1 MRIAHF
7 ADLHIG
13 YSHLNKRAKDGRNQ
27 RLVDFEEAA
36 LQLAQKAVEEEV
48 DLVVVA
54 GDFFHRINMYPSALS
69 GALIFT
75 KLFKEKGIPVLVIGG
90 NHDEAE
96 AEGQYS
102 GLRFLSDHGQIDLFL
117 EQDFFDFKDL
127 RLHLVS
133 YRVLSRAE
141 KETVKLK
148 DFQFREQS
156 KNILVAHGYVSESDS
171 PNDILK
177 DSEVLVPES
186 WLNNPNFDL
195 FLLGH
200 VHKQGEV
207 RDKAFYP
214 GSVER
219 RNFGEA
225 AERPGFYIHDINETI
240 TSKAIYLDEVSDNLP
255 RPMLDFHFDLKDRD
269 VEDLD
274 KEVVGII
281 NGAKEGSMIRLVLEN
296 APTSLDKKQYRAKWE
311 SLARKSN
318 CLSFETTVRSKQMSQ
333 LMDIKFET
341 PPTDVS
347 AGLIKYIKE
356 QKIEDENK
364 QEVLE
369 VTKEIIQEATEKVM
383 ATEEE

>member
-36 LQLAQKAVEEEV
+36 LALAKKAVEEEV

-69 GALIFT
+69 GALLFT
-75 KLFKEKGIPVLVIGG
+75 NILKEIPIVVIGG

-102 GLRFLSDHGQIDLFL
+102 GLRFLSDHSQIHLFL
-117 EQDFFDFKDL
+117 EQDYFDFKEV
-127 RLHLVS
+127 RLHLAG

-141 KETVKLK
+141 KETAQLK
-148 DFQFREQS
+148 DFQFS
-156 KNILVAHGYVSESDS
+156 DSANNILVAHGYTSKQE
-171 PNDILK
+171 NDILK
-177 DSEVLVPES
+177 DSEVLIPES
-186 WLNNPNFDL
+186 WFSNPKFDL

-200 VHKQGEV
+200 IHKQGEV
-207 RDKAFYP
+207 RDKAFYA
-214 GSVER
+214 GSIER
-219 RNFGEA
+219 RNFGEVN
-225 AERPGFYIHDINETI
+225 ERPGFYIHDLGKEIKSTPV
-240 TSKAIYLDEVSDNLP
+240 YLDQVSNTLP
-255 RPMLDFHFDLKDRD
+255 RPMLDFYFDLQDKDVD
-269 VEDLD
+269 SLD
-274 KEVVGII
+274 REVVEII
-281 NGAKEGSMIRLVLEN
+281 NNSKKGSMIRLVLEN
-296 APTSLDKKQYRAKWE
+296 TPTSLDKKQYRSKWE
-311 SLARKSN
+311 SLARKSG

-333 LMDIKFET
+333 LMDIKFES

-364 QEVLE
+364 QAVLSL
-369 VTKEIIQEATEKVM
+369 TKEIIHEATEKVM